1 MRGRVSSGARHTLLL
16 LVAVVLGDARLQQ
29 LARLVVLG
37 QDDDFR
43 LFCLW
48 SHKSA
53 EPSATIAGRVAITI
67 SQACKASQAAGEG
80 ILTTMPLQKPV
91 PRSNQ
96 SLFLSSYT
104 LTRLRSLAGGA
115 TNAIVGTR
123 AYTHSRQA
131 NTPSGVKRAIA
142 MRCAGRRW
150 GFAQGRAGGWREDRR
165 LGGRRTPATRR
176 CGRVV
181 RRLLRGDGRCDGD
194 ETEWLRVVIAAGR
207 VRRVVVGCGR
217 GCVQVGEPG
226 LGGAASG
233 QNR

>member
-142 MRCAGRRW
+142 MRCAGRVGGVRRAAVTGADGGLRRVALADGERIGGW
-150 GFAQGRAGGWREDRR
+150 AGGGLPRR
-165 LGGRRTPATRR
+165 DGAGAWYGACCAAMADATVTRQNG
-176 CGRVV
+176 C
-181 RRLLRGDGRCDGD
+181 
-194 ETEWLRVVIAAGR
+194 EW
-207 VRRVVVGCGR
+207 
-217 GCVQVGEPG
+217 
-226 LGGAASG
+226 
-233 QNR
+233 